1 MLFFSKAIYCI
12 PYLFKLLSYATFF
25 QEKEYKQLIERQTVS
40 LLAQHLMA
48 FEGSAYIEA
57 LKKDGCTKSLSEPNI
72 KAALM
77 YKVFKTN

>member
-1 MLFFSKAIYCI
+1 M
-12 PYLFKLLSYATFF
+12 LSYATFF
-25 QEKEYKQLIERQTVS
+25 QEKEYKQLIERQAVPC
-40 LLAQHLMA
+40 LAHILIA